1 MNALFIIIF
10 MIVVGAIIGG
20 ITNVIAIRMLF
31 HPFKPYYIFK
41 FRVPFTPGL
50 IPKRR
55 EEIATKIGQVIEEHL
70 LTETLIN
77 EKLKSEQSQQAI
89 ESMIQQQL
97 QKLTKD
103 QLSIKQITSQIDIDL
118 EQVLQT
124 NGNQYIESQLNN
136 YYTKHQNQT
145 IASLLPNQLV
155 TFLDQHVDNATD
167 LCDRAR
173 NYLSSAKGTQDIN
186 DMLDTFFHEKGKLI
200 GMLQM
205 FMTKESIADRIQQ
218 ELIRLTSHPKARTIV
233 TSLITNEYQTF
244 KDKPLNEL
252 LDASQ
257 FNEIAENLSVYVTT
271 YASNQANKP
280 VVTLMPQ
287 FVDLLEGQLSSKLAN
302 LIIEKL
308 SIHLSTI
315 MKKVDLRGLI
325 EEQINTF
332 DLDYIEKLIIEIA
345 NKRTKVDYVIR
356 FHFRRYYW
364 IFPRFGCNLL
374 SKSEMW

>member
-167 LCDRAR
+167 LLCDRAR

-186 DMLDTFFHEKGKLI
+186 DMLDTFFNEKGKLI

-257 FNEIAENLSVYVTT
+257 FNEIVENLSVYVTT
-271 YASNQANKP
+271 YASKQANKP

-287 FVDLLEGQLSSKLAN
+287 FVDYLEGQLSSKLAN

-345 NKRTKVDYVIR
+345 NKELKLIMSLGFILGGIIGFFQGLVA
-356 FHFRRYYW
+356 
-364 IFPRFGCNLL
+364 IFV
-374 SKSEMW
+374 

>member
-167 LCDRAR
+167 LLCDRAR

-271 YASNQANKP
+271 YASNQ
-280 VVTLMPQ
+280 
-287 FVDLLEGQLSSKLAN
+287 
-302 LIIEKL
+302 
-308 SIHLSTI
+308 
-315 MKKVDLRGLI
+315 
-325 EEQINTF
+325 
-332 DLDYIEKLIIEIA
+332 
-345 NKRTKVDYVIR
+345 
-356 FHFRRYYW
+356 
-364 IFPRFGCNLL
+364 
-374 SKSEMW
+374 